1 MSVGA
6 SAGIVLL
13 GPTLLRAIPGP
24 RPLAAALAV
33 TAAAQAG
40 VAPVLIPV
48 FGGLPV
54 AALPA
59 NLLAVPAAGPVMVWG
74 LAGGLPA
81 GLAGGWPARLVHV
94 PTGLLV
100 AWIARVAQL
109 AAALPLGSLGMGHV
123 VALAGLAVLAAR
135 VGHGPVRRVASIA
148 VVAVLL
154 SPAFVR
160 HHAGEVAPGAEL
172 RRHGGR
178 TTLVLGGADP
188 VALLGGLRVA
198 GVRDIDEVVV
208 RPGRAADAALAALE
222 RRHRVGRVRVSYA
235 KDGRSG

>member
-1 MSVGA
+1 
-6 SAGIVLL
+6 
-13 GPTLLRAIPGP
+13 
-24 RPLAAALAV
+24 
-33 TAAAQAG
+33 
-40 VAPVLIPV
+40 
-48 FGGLPV
+48 GLPV

-59 NLLAVPAAGPVMVWG
+59 NLLAVPAAGPVMMWG

-81 GLAGGWPARLVHV
+81 GLIGGWPARVVHL

-100 AWIARVAQL
+100 AWIAGVART

-123 VALAGLAVLAAR
+123 IALAALGMLATHVRGAA
-135 VGHGPVRRVASIA
+135 VRRVASIA
-148 VVAVLL
+148 AIAVLL

-160 HHAGEVAPGAEL
+160 HHTGEVVPGARL
-172 RRHGGR
+172 RRDGGR

-208 RPGRAADAALAALE
+208 HPGRAADAALAALE